1 MIIRRGKYEHTRKH
15 DFLRSVVRLCLV
27 MMVLLTLDV
36 IVMSII
42 AQIPPDSASLGVLM
56 GGWCGELL
64 LTLLKRKF
72 EKEDKAEAQ
81 AEKEEEPTG
90 SVQAIGFEIES
101 KEDESEVWNSGI

>member
-1 MIIRRGKYEHTRKH
+1 MIFKRGKFEYTRKH

-36 IVMSII
+36 IVMSVI
-42 AQIPPDSASLGVLM
+42 AQMPPDSASLGVLM

-72 EKEDKAEAQ
+72 EKEDKAEEK
-81 AEKEEEPTG
+81 AEKSEDPTE

-101 KEDESEVWNSGI
+101 KEDESEVWNSGT